1 MRHDGPGSG
10 PAAVEDAE
18 GGPVSGEQS
27 ASDRLAGMLLGHQA
41 TEIAA
46 IGVRSGLFAA
56 IAARPGCGDVDL
68 AQERDLAPRYVA
80 AWTRGAYAHGF
91 LDITADGGY
100 QLAPHMERLLLDPSA
115 PTYVG
120 GRLRLASA
128 LGDDYR
134 RYPELLRT
142 GKTWARS
149 AHGDE
154 ILAALADST
163 TPDAS
168 MIVEHAL
175 PELPEVR
182 ARLMDGGSA
191 IDLGAGSGVLA
202 VHLATVFPAST
213 VHAVESDGPSLAL
226 ARRRVEAEAL
236 NGRVQ
241 LRALDAVDLDD
252 RDRHDLATMNLVL
265 HETGGPVKQHDVLC
279 RTYRALRPGGGL
291 VVSELPY
298 PDDIGS
304 YRSDPVHRRLA
315 GLRLHEEA
323 VGCATITQ
331 RQLLDRIAAARL
343 RQRPGDRP
351 ATPLEVRGRGHEGRS
366 GRCEHSA
373 ADAERLRVV
382 GGPQTR
388 VVGRSSPPSDRHH
401 ARLAAQGE

>member
-1 MRHDGPGSG
+1 MTGT
-10 PAAVEDAE
+10 
-18 GGPVSGEQS
+18 GEQS

-56 IAARPGCGDVDL
+56 IAARPGAGDADI
-68 AQERDLAPRYVA
+68 AREHDLAPRYVA

-91 LDITADGGY
+91 LDLTADGGY
-100 QLAPHMERLLLDPSA
+100 QLAPHMERLLLDPTA

-120 GRLRLASA
+120 GRFRLASA
-128 LGDDYR
+128 LGEDYR
-134 RYPELLRT
+134 CYPELLRT
-142 GKTWARS
+142 GEAWPRS
-149 AHGDE
+149 EHGDE

-175 PELPEVR
+175 AQLPEVR
-182 ARLMDGGSA
+182 ARLEGGGSA
-191 IDLGAGSGVLA
+191 LDLGAGGGVLA
-202 VHLATVFPAST
+202 VHLATAFPAAT

-226 ARRRVEAEAL
+226 ARRRVADGAL
-236 NGRVQ
+236 ADRVD
-241 LRALDAVDLDD
+241 LRALDAADLDD

-265 HETGGPVKQHDVLC
+265 HETGGPSRQHDVLC

-298 PDDIGS
+298 PDEVGS

-323 VGCATITQ
+323 VGCAAITQ
-331 RQLLDRIAAARL
+331 QQLLDRVAAAGFVGVRAIDQP
-343 RQRPGDRP
+343 RTSRYVVV
-351 ATPLEVRGRGHEGRS
+351 ATK
-366 GRCEHSA
+366 
-373 ADAERLRVV
+373 
-382 GGPQTR
+382 T
-388 VVGRSSPPSDRHH
+388 
-401 ARLAAQGE
+401 

>member
-1 MRHDGPGSG
+1 MRHDGSGSG
-10 PAAVEDAE
+10 GRDVVEDA
-18 GGPVSGEQS
+18 GGTPMTGEQC

-68 AQERDLAPRYVA
+68 AQEHDLAPRYVA
-80 AWTRGAYAHGF
+80 AWTRGAYAQGF
-91 LDITADGGY
+91 LDLTADGGY
-100 QLAPHMERLLLDPSA
+100 QLAPHMERLLLESTA

-120 GRLRLASA
+120 GRFRLASA
-128 LGDDYR
+128 LGEDYR

-142 GKTWARS
+142 GKIWPRS
-149 AHGDE
+149 EHGDE

-175 PELPEVR
+175 PQLPEVR
-182 ARLMDGGSA
+182 ARLEDGGSA
-191 IDLGAGSGVLA
+191 LDLGAGSGVLA
-202 VHLATVFPAST
+202 VRLATAFPAAA

-226 ARRRVEAEAL
+226 ARRRVKAEAL
-236 NGRVQ
+236 AGRIH
-241 LRALDAVDLDD
+241 LRALDAADLDD
-252 RDRHDLATMNLVL
+252 RDLHDLATMNLVL
-265 HETGGPVKQHDVLC
+265 HETGGPNRQHEVLC

-323 VGCATITQ
+323 VGCAAITQ
-331 RQLLDRIAAARL
+331 RQLLDRIAAAGFVSVRVID
-343 RQRPGDRP
+343 QPRPSRYVVV
-351 ATPLEVRGRGHEGRS
+351 ATR
-366 GRCEHSA
+366 
-373 ADAERLRVV
+373 
-382 GGPQTR
+382 T
-388 VVGRSSPPSDRHH
+388 
-401 ARLAAQGE
+401 